1 MDIEETYIIK
11 KFNTSKVTNMTSMFF
26 GCTSLTKLDLSS
38 YSTSSI
44 TAISGMFQNCS
55 SLTTIYVSEFNSETN
70 TGWTTSAVT
79 NSGNMFSNCTK
90 IVGGNGTTFNSSYTD
105 KTYAVI
111 DKTGTPGYLTNIKDK
126 P

>member
-1 MDIEETYIIK
+1 MFQNCSSLTTIDLSKFDI
-11 KFNTSKVTNMTSMFF
+11 SKVTNLNAMF
-26 GCTSLTKLDLSS
+26 
-38 YSTSSI
+38 
-44 TAISGMFQNCS
+44 SGCS

-79 NSGNMFSNCTK
+79 NSSNMFSNCTK
-90 IVGGNGTTFNSSYTD
+90 IVGGNGTTYNSSYVD

>member
-1 MDIEETYIIK
+1 
-11 KFNTSKVTNMTSMFF
+11 
-26 GCTSLTKLDLSS
+26 
-38 YSTSSI
+38 
-44 TAISGMFQNCS
+44 MFQNCS

-90 IVGGNGTTFNSSYTD
+90 IVGGNGTTYNSSYVD

>member
-1 MDIEETYIIK
+1 MWMEYDGT
-11 KFNTSKVTNMTSMFF
+11 
-26 GCTSLTKLDLSS
+26 
-38 YSTSSI
+38 
-44 TAISGMFQNCS
+44 
-55 SLTTIYVSEFNSETN
+55 TN

-79 NSGNMFSNCTK
+79 NSTKMFGLCTK